1 VSDECGAGLLLP
13 PLTRVRQRF
22 DAAKPED
29 PAGELRRQLAASG
42 VALRAGQQV
51 AIAVGSRGIANHQ
64 GLVAETVAFVRA
76 QGADPFIVPAMGSH
90 GGATAEGQ
98 RAVLEGYG
106 ITEANV
112 GAPIR
117 SSMEVV
123 ELPRGDLPAPVYWDR
138 NAYGADG
145 VIVINRIKPHTD
157 YHGPYESGLMKMLS
171 VGLGKQQGAAALH
184 HLGVPGLR
192 DVAPRVARAILAQ
205 GKVLLGVAI
214 VENAYDQTCLV
225 RVLRAEEIPE
235 REPELLDEARRRMPS
250 LPVRDVDILIV
261 DRIGKDIS
269 GTCLD
274 PNIIGRTLIRGE
286 PEPDYPRVKMLVARE
301 MTEGSHGNALGVG
314 LADIITKRLFDRIDL
329 HATYA
334 NLFTAGFLERGKI
347 PIITENDQRA
357 IEFAFRGCGPVEPP
371 TARIIRIRDTLHLD
385 ELHVSPEVLRELEGS
400 PRIQVL
406 GPFGEPF
413 DGEGNLRPFG
423 SAAPAATASLPPR
436 AASAG
441 S

>member
-1 VSDECGAGLLLP
+1 LLLP

-22 DAAKPED
+22 DAAKLED
-29 PAGELRRQLAASG
+29 PTGELRRQLAASG
-42 VALRAGQQV
+42 VTLRAGQHL
-51 AIAVGSRGIANHQ
+51 AIAVGSRGIANYQ
-64 GLVAETVAFVRA
+64 SLVTETVRWVRA
-76 QGADPFIVPAMGSH
+76 QGAEPFIVPAMGSH

-98 RAVLEGYG
+98 RAILEDYG

-138 NAYGADG
+138 NAYGADA
-145 VIVINRIKPHTD
+145 VIVINRVKPHTD
-157 YHGPYESGLMKMLS
+157 FHGPYESGLMKMLA

-192 DVAPRVARAILAQ
+192 DVAPRAARAILAR

-235 REPELLDEARRRMPS
+235 REPELLEEARRRMPS

-274 PNIIGRTLIRGE
+274 PNIIGRILIRGE

-314 LADIITKRLFDRIDL
+314 LADIITRRLFDRIDL
-329 HATYA
+329 RTTYA

-347 PIITENDQRA
+347 PIITENDRRA

-371 TARIIRIRDTLHLD
+371 AARIIRIRDTLHLD
-385 ELHVSPEVLRELEGS
+385 ELHVSPEVLSELEDS
-400 PRIQVL
+400 ARIEVL
-406 GPFGEPF
+406 GPVGEPF
-413 DGEGNLRPFG
+413 DGEGNLRPFEW
-423 SAAPAATASLPPR
+423 L
-436 AASAG
+436 AG
-441 S
+441 R